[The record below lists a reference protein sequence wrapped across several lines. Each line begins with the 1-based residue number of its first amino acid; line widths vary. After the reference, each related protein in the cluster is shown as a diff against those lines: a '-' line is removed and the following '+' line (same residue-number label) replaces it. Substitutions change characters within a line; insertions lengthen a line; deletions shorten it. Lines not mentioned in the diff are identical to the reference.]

1 MWRGYLNINDLKVK
15 IGIKLFGL
23 GWGIFNLATAPAAAE
38 SFAVEQL
45 SSDPVTSP
53 TKVISTQAQ
62 DLFSELDRLK
72 VNSPA
77 ATEQLVQLDLEKFC
91 QDYPLNSSCSGE
103 PGLERSPIPVPVP
116 PPEPPAGNQEAETE
130 IQDSSS
136 QKTGWAIAPEVS
148 TLGLGGNVV
157 RRITPNF
164 NARVGINA
172 FKLGIDV
179 KETEFDY
186 EGDLNLFNVSTLID
200 IHPSKSS
207 GFRIS
212 GGLVFNDNNIQG
224 SADVTDQVIEELGEV
239 EIDGITIDAA
249 DLNLGGLITFD
260 NDIDLSKSV
269 APYLGIGGGNAV
281 GEGKGLGFWWN
292 LGVVFSSSP
301 KVEINSNI
309 SDAVP
314 APIREEVEAA
324 ADRLLEDEEQD
335 LEDELDFLK
344 VLPVLSLGLSWQF

>member
-1 MWRGYLNINDLKVK
+1 MNINNLKVK
-15 IGIKLFGL
+15 IGIRLFGL

-38 SFAVEQL
+38 SIAVEQL
-45 SSDPVTSP
+45 SSDPITSS
-53 TKVISTQAQ
+53 TKVVSTQAQ
-62 DLFSELDRLK
+62 DLFSASDRLK

-77 ATEQLVQLDLEKFC
+77 AMERLVQLDLEKFC
-91 QDYPLNSSCSGE
+91 QDYPLNSRCSGT
-103 PGLERSPIPVPVP
+103 PGTVERSPIPVPVP
-116 PPEPPAGNQEAETE
+116 PPEPPAGNQETETE
-130 IQDSSS
+130 TQDSSS
-136 QKTGWAIAPEVS
+136 QKTGWAIVPEVS

-157 RRITPNF
+157 SRITPNF

-179 KETEFDY
+179 NETEFDY

-200 IHPSKSS
+200 LHPLKNS

-224 SADVTDQVIEELGEV
+224 SADVSDQVTEELGEV

-281 GEGKGLGFWWN
+281 GEGRGLGFWWN
-292 LGVVFSSSP
+292 LGVVFSGAP
-301 KVEINSNI
+301 EVEINSNI
-309 SDAVP
+309 SDVVP
-314 APIREEVEAA
+314 AVIREEVEAA
-324 ADRLLEDEEQD
+324 ADRVLEDEEQD